1 VTVLGAAIASES
13 LAHRIFDWYGWEA
26 LVAIGTLSLATFTG
40 WLAWTTRKVALA
52 DLADLRAQW
61 RPMLVPTG
69 GPMFGADEETGQWKA
84 TVPIRNAGRGPAL
97 YVRATLEPPNV
108 SPDHWSLGS
117 ISPEDQPRE
126 LTFSNLPNRDVR
138 YQLLLDYRD
147 LGGRIYSTQIVID
160 FPQAQDADPRMSPG
174 RVYDVHLFE
183 DTSITHLGDS
193 VPRRKACGTSAPRP
207 DGVSCAGSPM
217 QRSRA
222 RVPPATPCG
231 SNSARR
237 TRRV

>member
-147 LGGRIYSTQIVID
+147 LGGRIYSTQIVNRL
-160 FPQAQDADPRMSPG
+160 PPG
-174 RVYDVHLFE
+174 
-183 DTSITHLGDS
+183 
-193 VPRRKACGTSAPRP
+193 PRRRPSNVTRPRLRRASLRGHLDYASGRFGAPQEGLRHVGSP
-207 DGVSCAGSPM
+207 PRRSVVRRIADAAVAGS
-217 QRSRA
+217 RA
-222 RVPPATPCG
+222 
-231 SNSARR
+231 ARDALR
-237 TRRV
+237 Q